1 MYNVDIALGDV
12 ERDQIKLKSEL
23 DERNRGDPKNKS
35 SEQLK
40 TIKND
45 RNLYESREKVIQM
58 FNNYPR

>member
-1 MYNVDIALGDV
+1 MALGDV

-40 TIKND
+40 TIKKD